1 MYVFV
6 SVCSMCVF
14 VCMNRGM
21 FVHMYMCVE
30 QETHRERDYQLG
42 NDGRMKAPGER
53 KGGGQE
59 KG

>member
-1 MYVFV
+1 M
-6 SVCSMCVF
+6 
-14 VCMNRGM
+14 
-21 FVHMYMCVE
+21 HMYMCVE